1 MAKAI
6 DDLPFFINGHN
17 LIAIKYKFGF
27 FLVDLNINSN
37 TLSYADY

>member
-27 FLVDLNINSN
+27 FFSRFE
-37 TLSYADY
+37 Y